1 MSILIVC
8 AIAASVL
15 TVVVSKALGV
25 EDPVMGGG
33 MAGGIA
39 VVGMMCVARVR
50 SQQTDDL
57 GD

>member
-1 MSILIVC
+1 MKYVILIVC

-15 TVVVSKALGV
+15 TVLISKALGV

-39 VVGMMCVARVR
+39 PVVTMVWMGHK
-50 SQQTDDL
+50 TEDDP
-57 GD
+57 GN